1 MVMLTRGVCRAM
13 PRFFCDGFSRGNDA
27 AGDETWPAFVLA
39 REDEDRISF
48 GDVLATI
55 HRLLSI
61 ERERLRTRI
70 ANLSFDRKHHTSLA
84 GRSLAAKAAHLAPLF
99 HDRASST
106 PNENRAEP
114 PSTLKIGVP
123 LSKAYNKV
131 PRWSQCLVRLL
142 LVTITSPDF
151 QALAWT
157 SHR

>member
-1 MVMLTRGVCRAM
+1 
-13 PRFFCDGFSRGNDA
+13 PDGDAHARRLPGDPGFLCNRSRRSDDA
-27 AGDETWPAFVLA
+27 ARDETWPAFILA
-39 REDEDRISF
+39 REDEDRSSF

-142 LVTITSPDF
+142 LVTI
-151 QALAWT
+151 
-157 SHR
+157 

>member
-13 PRFFCDGFSRGNDA
+13 PRFFAMALAEVTTPLAMRPG
-27 AGDETWPAFVLA
+27 PFVLA